1 MYLTVLSNLSTH
13 HARSSSP
20 PRQATA
26 DFTLL
31 ANWTASSPS
40 WKHPAVML
48 AVITWLSQSVCVCAC
63 VRECV
68 YASVTLLLKAQM
80 ASSTAFNSSSSSA
93 ELSSPSS
100 PSIKRD
106 AGGRWWWCSGVTV
119 SPSWHSEA
127 DAAPIR
133 SEWELQHGQIT
144 ENQRKALKPSDVR
157 PSGSPD

>member
-1 MYLTVLSNLSTH
+1 MWCSWVTVLSNLSTH

-20 PRQATA
+20 PRQAMA

-40 WKHPAVML
+40 WKHTAVML
-48 AVITWLSQSVCVCAC
+48 AVITWLSPSVC
-63 VRECV
+63 ECV
-68 YASVTLLLKAQM
+68 YASVTQLLKAQM
-80 ASSTAFNSSSSSA
+80 TSSTTFNSSFSSA
-93 ELSSPSS
+93 ELSS

-106 AGGRWWWCSGVTV
+106 AGGRWWWCSGVTA

-144 ENQRKALKPSDVR
+144 ENQRKALKPADVR

>member
-1 MYLTVLSNLSTH
+1 MWCSWVTVLSNLSTH

-20 PRQATA
+20 PWQATA

-40 WKHPAVML
+40 WKHIAVML
-48 AVITWLSQSVCVCAC
+48 AVITWLSPSVCE
-63 VRECV
+63 RV

-106 AGGRWWWCSGVTV
+106 AGERWWWCSGVTV

-133 SEWELQHGQIT
+133 WEWELQHGQIP